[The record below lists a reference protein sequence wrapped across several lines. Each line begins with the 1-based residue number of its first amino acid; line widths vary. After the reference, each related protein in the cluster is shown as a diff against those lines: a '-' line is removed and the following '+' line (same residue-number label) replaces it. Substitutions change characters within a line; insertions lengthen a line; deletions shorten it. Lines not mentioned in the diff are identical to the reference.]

1 MKKQILLA
9 AMAAFLLSGCAD
21 KVKKTLGM
29 ERTTPDEFSVVERAP
44 LTLPPDFNLMPPQDG
59 ADIPVSGDAVAKE
72 LVLGSESNAPKA
84 AASTG
89 KSAAENMLLQKAGTV
104 DPSIRQKLYV
114 EKDAAQP
121 ETAAQKLGIVP
132 SDAKGKALDPAEEA
146 QRLKQ
151 EKIKTVP
158 VVPKAEAKK

>member
-1 MKKQILLA
+1 MKKQILFMALA
-9 AMAAFLLSGCAD
+9 ALLLAGCAD

-29 ERTTPDEFSVVERAP
+29 ERTAPDEFSVVERAP

-84 AASTG
+84 AAPAG
-89 KSAAENMLLQKAGTV
+89 MSAAENLLLQKAGTV
-104 DPSIRQKLYV
+104 DPTIRQKLYV

-121 ETAAQKLGIVP
+121 ETAAQKLGLVP
-132 SDAKGKALDPAEEA
+132 SDAKGKALDPTEEA
-146 QRLKQ
+146 TRLKK
-151 EKIKTVP
+151 ENVKTVP